1 MRQSDREAGLTLNG
15 RAGQARIH
23 HRAVSISNTL
33 ISEGCRKWHGC
44 NIDCS
49 RGSSWVTQP
58 LILLSLWTEELCTLM
73 AFIMVIIQIF
83 RRSSA
88 YRQKCHI
95 ELQVMWWDTGILE
108 YYYFLNVTN
117 VWERKILDL
126 KKWIKTDHQQ
136 MFSYYVFYHV
146 MFNIHFVPIHN
157 FETHN
162 NTHNNNSS
170 SSSSSS
176 SSSNNN
182 NNTVAIVFCNLE
194 FQDSAKMNFFSP
206 FLSISLYRLYN
217 FYYIY
222 TTYFKNYASLSGA
235 APF

>member
-33 ISEGCRKWHGC
+33 ISGRCRKWHGC

-88 YRQKCHI
+88 YRQKWHI

-136 MFSYYVFYHV
+136 MFSYYVFILCSIYILYQYTILKHII
-146 MFNIHFVPIHN
+146 IHIIIIIVVVVVVVIIIIPVAFVL
-157 FETHN
+157 
-162 NTHNNNSS
+162 
-170 SSSSSS
+170 
-176 SSSNNN
+176 
-182 NNTVAIVFCNLE
+182 CNLE
-194 FQDSAKMNFFSP
+194 FQDSA
-206 FLSISLYRLYN
+206 II
-217 FYYIY
+217 YIY
-222 TTYFKNYASLSGA
+222 IYN
-235 APF
+235 